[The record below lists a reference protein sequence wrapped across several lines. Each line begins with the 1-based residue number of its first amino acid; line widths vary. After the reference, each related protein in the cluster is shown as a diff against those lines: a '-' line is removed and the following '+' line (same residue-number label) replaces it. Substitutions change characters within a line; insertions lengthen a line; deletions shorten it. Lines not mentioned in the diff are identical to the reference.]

1 MLPGWCLLPVGL
13 DEELM
18 VEHWQP
24 WLGAIGVGRWE
35 LGFPPMG
42 ISSQKTMSWS
52 QRGGTLVSIFGYCRH
67 CKPMSTR
74 WYRSKIVLVFLHIL
88 AWVIMFTLPTLFHR
102 EPDQQHVNFR
112 GMFSIRFLIL
122 DACWI
127 LFFYFNLLVLIPRFL
142 NRKRIGIYISLLVLL
157 LAIFVV
163 AINMFPREGER
174 PGFHRE
180 YFFIIFPYLFIW
192 AMSTVYWFVTD
203 KIRTEQFIKERE
215 NENLKTELSFLRSQV
230 SPHFLFNVLNNMVA
244 MARLK
249 SDMLEPSLI
258 RLSGL
263 MRYMLYESDEASV
276 TLLRETEYVN
286 SYIELQK
293 IRYARSLFIKVDM
306 DPGDS
311 QRIEPM
317 LLIPFIENA
326 FKHGTSSIEDPIIEI
341 SLKISDGLI
350 DFRVRNKYDPENEE
364 IKDHSSGIG
373 LPNVERRLK
382 LLYDQKH
389 ILTINREHGW
399 FTVSL
404 QIKLH

>member
-1 MLPGWCLLPVGL
+1 MI
-13 DEELM
+13 
-18 VEHWQP
+18 
-24 WLGAIGVGRWE
+24 A
-35 LGFPPMG
+35 
-42 ISSQKTMSWS
+42 S
-52 QRGGTLVSIFGYCRH
+52 
-67 CKPMSTR
+67 PMSTR
-74 WYRSKIVLVFLHIL
+74 WYRSKIAIVFFHVL
-88 AWVIMFTLPTLFHR
+88 AWVIVFTLPTLFHR

-112 GMFSIRFLIL
+112 AMFSVRFLIF
-122 DACWI
+122 DCCWI
-127 LFFYFNLLVLIPRFL
+127 LFFYLNLLMLIPKFQ
-142 NRKRIGIYISLLVLL
+142 NRKKIGIYILLHLLL
-157 LAIFVV
+157 LALFITL
-163 AINMFPREGER
+163 INFFPKPGER

-180 YFFIIFPYLFIW
+180 YFFTIFPYLFVW

-203 KIRTEQFIKERE
+203 RIRTEQLMKEKE

-249 SDMLEPSLI
+249 SDQLEPSLI

-263 MRYMLYESDEASV
+263 MRYMLYESDETSV

-293 IRYARSLFIKVDM
+293 IRYACSSFIKVDM
-306 DPGDS
+306 DPGDN

-326 FKHGTSSIEDPIIEI
+326 FKHGTGAIDNPVIDI
-341 SLKISDGLI
+341 SLKITQGLL
-350 DFRVRNKYDPENEE
+350 DFRVKNKYDPNNKE
-364 IKDHSSGIG
+364 IRDDSSGIG
-373 LPNVERRLK
+373 LPNVERRLN

-389 ILTINREHGW
+389 ILTVNRDNGW

>member
-1 MLPGWCLLPVGL
+1 
-13 DEELM
+13 
-18 VEHWQP
+18 
-24 WLGAIGVGRWE
+24 
-35 LGFPPMG
+35 
-42 ISSQKTMSWS
+42 
-52 QRGGTLVSIFGYCRH
+52 
-67 CKPMSTR
+67 MSTR
-74 WYRSKIVLVFLHIL
+74 WYRSKIVIVFFHIL
-88 AWVIMFTLPTLFHR
+88 AWVILFTLPALFHR
-102 EPDQQHVNFR
+102 EPDQQHLNFKV
-112 GMFSIRFLIL
+112 MFSVRFLIF

-142 NRKRIGIYISLLVLL
+142 NRKKIGIYITLIILL
-157 LAIFVV
+157 LAVFITGINIFPK
-163 AINMFPREGER
+163 AGEK

-180 YFFIIFPYLFIW
+180 YFFTIFPYLFIW
-192 AMSTVYWFVTD
+192 AMSTVYWFITD
-203 KIRTEQFIKERE
+203 KIRTEQLLKERE

-293 IRYARSLFIKVDM
+293 IRYAKSLIIRVDM
-306 DPGDS
+306 DPGDN
-311 QRIEPM
+311 QLIEPM

-326 FKHGTSSIEDPIIEI
+326 FKHGTGIIENPEIDI

-350 DFRVRNKYDPENEE
+350 DFRVKNKIDPKNDEV
-364 IKDHSSGIG
+364 KDKTSGIG
-373 LPNVERRLK
+373 LPNVIRRLN

-389 ILTINREHGW
+389 ILSINKENGW
-399 FTVSL
+399 FIVSL